1 MCVSNLLAPKAGVQ
15 AGLGREVNCLKD
27 QVDILR
33 ESSYSYNRHEQ
44 VLSRNILET
53 DPRHTMYKDN
63 QNTFAEEIPETQLM
77 HTI

>member
-1 MCVSNLLAPKAGVQ
+1 MLAPKAGVQ

-44 VLSRNILET
+44 VLSKTLTIET
-53 DPRHTMYKDN
+53 
-63 QNTFAEEIPETQLM
+63 PERPLN
-77 HTI
+77 

>member
-44 VLSRNILET
+44 VLSKTLTIA
-53 DPRHTMYKDN
+53 RHLKD
-63 QNTFAEEIPETQLM
+63 L
-77 HTI
+77 

>member
-1 MCVSNLLAPKAGVQ
+1 MLAPKAGVQ

-44 VLSRNILET
+44 VLSIDIQET
-53 DPRHTMYKDN
+53 DPRGTIKD
-63 QNTFAEEIPETQLM
+63 TGVTTLRLPLRHLKCTLETP
-77 HTI
+77 

>member
-1 MCVSNLLAPKAGVQ
+1 MCVSILLAPKAGVQ

-44 VLSRNILET
+44 VLTGNIKETGPLET
-53 DPRHTMYKDN
+53 P
-63 QNTFAEEIPETQLM
+63 
-77 HTI
+77 

>member
-1 MCVSNLLAPKAGVQ
+1 MLAPKAGVQ

-44 VLSRNILET
+44 VLTKCPLSKTLTIET
-53 DPRHTMYKDN
+53 
-63 QNTFAEEIPETQLM
+63 PERPLN
-77 HTI
+77 